1 MNAPIRYT
9 YPDQPEMYYDEFRI
23 PKKNGK
29 TRRICAPSTALLGLQ
44 RSALQWLYA
53 AFRGRAVQSGV
64 LDTFH
69 GFVPGRNCVTAAN
82 HHIGFS
88 TTIIM
93 DISNFFDTVSQHQH
107 LPNYR
112 NSHHFFHA
120 DGTLAQGF
128 ATSPILANIAI
139 IETIKDI
146 SEDLSTLGIR
156 TALTVYAD
164 DIQISVNTEDY
175 DTIVAI
181 QMIVTEHMETAGF
194 EIHPHKTRTM
204 FAKHGYRKILGI
216 GVGPD
221 HIKPSRKVIRKIR
234 AARHASQTLTDANQ
248 RLDAARSL
256 GGLVNYSNLNLPRQ
270 LSET

>member
-9 YPDQPEMYYDEFRI
+9 YPDQSDMYYDEFRI

-29 TRRICAPSTALLGLQ
+29 TRRICAPSPALLDLQ
-44 RSALQWLYA
+44 RSFLPWLYEV
-53 AFRGRAVQSGV
+53 FERRATHASV
-64 LDTFH
+64 LDIFH
-69 GFVPGRNCVTAAN
+69 GFVPGKNCVTAACY
-82 HHIGFS
+82 HMDFP

-93 DISNFFDTVSQHQH
+93 DISNFFDTVSQRQH
-107 LPNYR
+107 LFDYR
-112 NSHHFFHA
+112 NSHHFFHE

-139 IETIKDI
+139 IETVKDI
-146 SEDLSTLGIR
+146 RNDLSTLGIR

-175 DTIVAI
+175 DTIAAI

-216 GVGPD
+216 GVGTD

-234 AARHASQTLTDANQ
+234 AARHQNNGP
-248 RLDAARSL
+248 SL
-256 GGLVNYSNLNLPRQ
+256 GGLTSYANLNLPR
-270 LSET
+270 